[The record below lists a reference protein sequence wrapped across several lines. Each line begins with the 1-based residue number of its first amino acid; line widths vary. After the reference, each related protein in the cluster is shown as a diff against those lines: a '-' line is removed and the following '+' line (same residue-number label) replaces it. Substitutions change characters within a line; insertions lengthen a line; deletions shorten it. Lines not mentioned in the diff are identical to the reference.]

1 MQPHDAIALESL
13 TRLLIRNL
21 ASTSEL
27 EASQTKHTQGQHI
40 PKVLSHCQGWPPL
53 LFITPR
59 SNRAVTPSLGVF
71 HSDRTRCTASDHPW
85 PSTCPP
91 GFNRDL
97 SILQRSPRTNGH
109 QATKRAAQLT
119 GRATSRPITHS
130 HAPASQRPDA
140 PHDEPVATVPAS
152 GHFQ

>member
-40 PKVLSHCQGWPPL
+40 PKVLSHSQGQPPF

-59 SNRAVTPSLGVF
+59 SNRVVTPLLGVF
-71 HSDRTRCTASDHPW
+71 RSD
-85 PSTCPP
+85 
-91 GFNRDL
+91 
-97 SILQRSPRTNGH
+97 
-109 QATKRAAQLT
+109 
-119 GRATSRPITHS
+119 
-130 HAPASQRPDA
+130 
-140 PHDEPVATVPAS
+140 
-152 GHFQ
+152 

>member
-40 PKVLSHCQGWPPL
+40 PKVLSDSQGQPPL

-59 SNRAVTPSLGVF
+59 LNRAVIPLLGNF
-71 HSDRTRCTASDHPW
+71 RCDRTR
-85 PSTCPP
+85 
-91 GFNRDL
+91 
-97 SILQRSPRTNGH
+97 RSY
-109 QATKRAAQLT
+109 
-119 GRATSRPITHS
+119 
-130 HAPASQRPDA
+130 
-140 PHDEPVATVPAS
+140 
-152 GHFQ
+152 

>member
-27 EASQTKHTQGQHI
+27 EASQTKHTQGKHI
-40 PKVLSHCQGWPPL
+40 PKVLSNSQGRSPL

-59 SNRAVTPSLGVF
+59 SNIAVTPSLDVF
-71 HSDRTRCTASDHPW
+71 CSDRTPGRYDRTCCTAFGHPW

-91 GFNRDL
+91 GINHGH
-97 SILQRSPRTNGH
+97 SIFQWSPHAKGH
-109 QATKRAAQLT
+109 QATRRATQPT
-119 GRATSRPITHS
+119 RRATSRPITHS
-130 HAPASQRPDA
+130 RAPATGRARALQ
-140 PHDEPVATVPAS
+140 
-152 GHFQ
+152 